1 MVSTSMPLK
10 PKALSPS
17 IAMTGLPVTTAAA
30 TAKPMPMPMIPQ
42 VPTSRRL
49 RGSYMSTML
58 RAKSRRVGAFVDHD
72 RIGPAP

>member
-1 MVSTSMPLK
+1 MPQK

-17 IAMTGLPVTTAAA
+17 IAITGLPVTTAAA
-30 TAKPMPMPMIPQ
+30 TAKPMPMPMMPQ

-58 RAKSRRVGAFVDHD
+58 AREVERVGAFVDDD
-72 RIGPAP
+72 RVRAAP